1 VVCLSG
7 DTLTG
12 WTQAPGTGTL
22 AGVDESK
29 QWVEFGRWLAEQR
42 EQRGLRRRDAARRA
56 KVSETLWRDL
66 ETGRK
71 EAIGAIRLLPN
82 PSADVLERVA
92 GALELPLEDVLARIG
107 RPTRPTRPSSSP
119 SSDSARVEDDGSLL
133 AVKLRRLSSRDR
145 ALVER
150 VVDAMIELEQDHRG

>member
-1 VVCLSG
+1 VARGAWRADRLDSAAENRHAG
-7 DTLTG
+7 D
-12 WTQAPGTGTL
+12 
-22 AGVDESK
+22 VDESQ

-56 KVSETLWRDL
+56 KVPETLWRDL

-92 GALELPLEDVLARIG
+92 GALELPVEDVLARIG
-107 RPTRPTRPSSSP
+107 RPARQPRSLAG
-119 SSDSARVEDDGSLL
+119 SAAGAPRGDDDGSLL
-133 AVKLRRLSSRDR
+133 GMKLRRLSPRDR
-145 ALVER
+145 TLVER
-150 VVDAMIELEQDHRG
+150 LVDAMLEHDHRV

>member
-1 VVCLSG
+1 VAARDVSRVTRDGLDARPRNRHAG
-7 DTLTG
+7 
-12 WTQAPGTGTL
+12 
-22 AGVDESK
+22 GVDESQ

-92 GALELPLEDVLARIG
+92 AALEVPVEDVLARIG
-107 RPTRPTRPSSSP
+107 RPARQPRSSSP
-119 SSDSARVEDDGSLL
+119 RSGSTAVEDDGSLL
-133 AVKLRRLSSRDR
+133 GVKLRRLSERDR

-150 VVDAMIELEQDHRG
+150 LVDGMLELEGRV

>member
-1 VVCLSG
+1 
-7 DTLTG
+7 
-12 WTQAPGTGTL
+12 
-22 AGVDESK
+22 VDESR

-56 KVSETLWRDL
+56 KISESLWRDL

-71 EAIGAIRLLPN
+71 EAIGGIRLLPN

-92 GALELPLEDVLARIG
+92 AALEVPVADVLARIG
-107 RPTRPTRPSSSP
+107 RSTRDQRRASAAPSNGPRP
-119 SSDSARVEDDGSLL
+119 EDDSSLF
-133 AVKLRRLSSRDR
+133 AMKVRRLSERDR

-150 VVDAMIELEQDHRG
+150 LVDAMIEHEELP

>member
-1 VVCLSG
+1 
-7 DTLTG
+7 
-12 WTQAPGTGTL
+12 
-22 AGVDESK
+22 VDESQ

-92 GALELPLEDVLARIG
+92 GALELPVEDVLARIG
-107 RPTRPTRPSSSP
+107 RSARQPRSSSAP
-119 SSDSARVEDDGSLL
+119 RSGSSPVDDDGSLL
-133 AVKLRRLSSRDR
+133 GVKLRRLSERDR

-150 VVDAMIELEQDHRG
+150 LVDGMLELEDRG